1 MRWSHRVMRESIW
14 KSYNRDGSF
23 GRAQVKGGHL
33 HRVPCRVQEG
43 DERGLV
49 LFDYLT
55 AVKNVTMQPHVVG
68 GCDRS
73 ATRP

>member
-1 MRWSHRVMRESIW
+1 MQESIR

-23 GRAQVKGGHL
+23 GRAQVKGRHL
-33 HRVPCRVQEG
+33 HRLGRQLVPCRVQEG

-55 AVKNVTMQPHVVG
+55 AVKNVTMRPHVVG
-68 GCDRS
+68 GCDRC